1 MAKLADNRRLEPKAK
16 AMDPER
22 IESIKAGTVAA
33 IAGVAITLVLIAI
46 NEAIAQRTSLFQQ
59 ILPAIIIQRLST
71 AAVCCFLFGV
81 TYRYIIRTDPNP
93 HLRSGAVG
101 AFALTRSLS
110 QLESINVAEQTTFL
124 SLAVPV
130 LESFGLFLTVR
141 LLLDLGIKQQWLKP
155 FT

>member
-1 MAKLADNRRLEPKAK
+1 
-16 AMDPER
+16 MDPER

-33 IAGVAITLVLIAI
+33 IAGIAITLVLIAL
-46 NEAIAQRTSLFQQ
+46 NGAIAHHTSLFQQ

-110 QLESINVAEQTTFL
+110 QLESINFSEQVAIL

-130 LESFGLFLTVR
+130 IESFGLFLAVR
-141 LLLDLGIKQQWLKP
+141 LLLDLGLKQRWLKP